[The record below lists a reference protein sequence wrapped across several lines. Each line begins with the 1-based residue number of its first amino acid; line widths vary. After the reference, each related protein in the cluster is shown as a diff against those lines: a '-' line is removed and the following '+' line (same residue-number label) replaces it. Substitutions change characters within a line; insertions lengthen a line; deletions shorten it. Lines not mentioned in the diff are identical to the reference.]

1 MELRATRELRRS
13 EQLDK
18 ILGKKEEASDTSA
31 KARTPQPQE
40 PADKFTLSRQALAFV
55 DEQQRKLWDAAQE
68 RGQGQAKQNQI
79 SGMLD
84 AMETQKNE
92 LDSMSK
98 KLKMMNKCQKI
109 AAAIMRGDRVP
120 PEDLRYLME
129 HDPEGYKLIK
139 SMCIVPED
147 DEECDSVLEDEEDNN
162 SGGASASGEAAP
174 VEVAAGGG
182 DAPPSS
188 GGEAPSDGGACE

>member
-120 PEDLRYLME
+120 PEDLQYLML
-129 HDPEGYKLIK
+129 HDKEGYKMALAMRRPK
-139 SMCIVPED
+139 KDPKEMK
-147 DEECDSVLEDEEDNN
+147 SVLDEEDKNGG
-162 SGGASASGEAAP
+162 STEETGDGGETPSVSAPEASSGGGGASASAE
-174 VEVAAGGG
+174 
-182 DAPPSS
+182 
-188 GGEAPSDGGACE
+188 

>member
-120 PEDLRYLME
+120 PEDLQYLML
-129 HDPEGYKLIK
+129 HDKEGYKMALAMRRPK
-139 SMCIVPED
+139 KDPKEMK
-147 DEECDSVLEDEEDNN
+147 SVLDEEDKNGG
-162 SGGASASGEAAP
+162 STEETGGGGETPSVSAPDASSGGGGASASAE
-174 VEVAAGGG
+174 
-182 DAPPSS
+182 
-188 GGEAPSDGGACE
+188 

>member
-68 RGQGQAKQNQI
+68 RGQAKQNQI

-120 PEDLRYLME
+120 PEDLQYLML
-129 HDPEGYKLIK
+129 HDKEGYKMALAMRRPK
-139 SMCIVPED
+139 KDPKEMK
-147 DEECDSVLEDEEDNN
+147 SVLDEEDKNGG
-162 SGGASASGEAAP
+162 STEETGGGGETPSVSAPDASSGGGGASASAE
-174 VEVAAGGG
+174 
-182 DAPPSS
+182 
-188 GGEAPSDGGACE
+188 

>member
-120 PEDLRYLME
+120 PEDLQYLML
-129 HDPEGYKLIK
+129 HDKEGYKMALAMRRPK
-139 SMCIVPED
+139 KDPKEMK
-147 DEECDSVLEDEEDNN
+147 SVLDEEDKNGG
-162 SGGASASGEAAP
+162 STESAGDSGEAPGVSAPEVSSGGGGASASAQ
-174 VEVAAGGG
+174 
-182 DAPPSS
+182 
-188 GGEAPSDGGACE
+188 

>member
-1 MELRATRELRRS
+1 MELRATRELRRN

-18 ILGKKEEASDTSA
+18 VLGKKAETADSPA
-31 KARTPQPQE
+31 KAQTSQPKE
-40 PADKFTLSRQALAFV
+40 PADKLTLSQQALAFV
-55 DEQQRKLWDAAQE
+55 GEQQRKLWDAAQE
-68 RGQGQAKQNQI
+68 RGQGQGQAKQSQI

-120 PEDLRYLME
+120 PEDLQYLML
-129 HDPEGYKLIK
+129 HDKEGYKIALALRRPKKDPKEMK
-139 SMCIVPED
+139 SVLD
-147 DEECDSVLEDEEDNN
+147 DEDKNGDTTQVSDACGETPGVSAAE
-162 SGGASASGEAAP
+162 ASS
-174 VEVAAGGG
+174 GGG
-182 DAPPSS
+182 DVSASA
-188 GGEAPSDGGACE
+188 G

>member
-120 PEDLRYLME
+120 PEDLQYLML
-129 HDPEGYKLIK
+129 HDKEGYKMALAMRRPK
-139 SMCIVPED
+139 KDPKEMK
-147 DEECDSVLEDEEDNN
+147 SVLDEEDKNGG
-162 SGGASASGEAAP
+162 STEETGGGGETPSVSAPEASSGGGGASASAE
-174 VEVAAGGG
+174 
-182 DAPPSS
+182 
-188 GGEAPSDGGACE
+188 